1 MLKVGDKL
9 ICKERLVDW
18 YTIGRTYNIINIEG
32 EQISIKDNMDVSFSF
47 GLLKSTYNDIFFIWR
62 FFYSPNELRKLKLK
76 ELEFMQKV

>member
-18 YTIGRTYNIINIEG
+18 YTIGRTYNIINT
-32 EQISIKDNMDVSFSF
+32 FSF